1 MSRKK
6 QQNTPLTQT
15 KKSPKILGYSFSKDV
30 SKAAPKA
37 LPESPAAG

>member
-6 QQNTPLTQT
+6 SQQLQTPNQP

-30 SKAAPKA
+30 SKEVTKRAYP
-37 LPESPAAG
+37 S